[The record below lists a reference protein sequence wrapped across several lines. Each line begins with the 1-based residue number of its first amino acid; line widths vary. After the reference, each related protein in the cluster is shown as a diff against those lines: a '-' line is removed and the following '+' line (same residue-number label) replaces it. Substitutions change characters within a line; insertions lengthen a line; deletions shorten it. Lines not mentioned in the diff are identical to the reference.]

1 MEYRVVH
8 KETGEE
14 RTLTHKEVNDMAYDA
29 ADRILV
35 FDTNMEAYYLLDDVQ
50 E

>member
-1 MEYRVVH
+1 MEYRVAH

-14 RTLTHKEVNDMAYDA
+14 RTLTHSEVNDMAYN
-29 ADRILV
+29 ADERIIV
-35 FDTNMEAYYLLDDVQ
+35 FDTNLEAYYLLDDVH